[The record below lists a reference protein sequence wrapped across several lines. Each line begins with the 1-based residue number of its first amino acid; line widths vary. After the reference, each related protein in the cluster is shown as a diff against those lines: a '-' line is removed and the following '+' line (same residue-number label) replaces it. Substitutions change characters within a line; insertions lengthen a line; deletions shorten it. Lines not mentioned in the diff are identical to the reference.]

1 MATPRVSDT
10 PEVQRQYVTQ
20 LTLAA
25 ALAQALRQLWTATSP
40 LKSDQAMR
48 SFRAGAFALVT
59 QFAQASRVMASDYYV
74 NVRQAAGVPGTVR
87 LPSVELP
94 PSSMVDAGID
104 WAMRDFMR
112 KTEAEILAKAEAA
125 LAKAVLDVGR
135 EQIVAAVEGDDK
147 ALGFR
152 RVPRPDACYWCIT
165 LSLRRSTRGGE
176 GGQHLGVYKTR
187 ASAGQI
193 PPNAKGEINR
203 YHNNCHCAV
212 EPVFAIGDVGMP
224 DWLHELD
231 RLYEQS
237 TRNSKPGERLNDFR
251 RALAAFRNGISPD
264 SPQGPSLAPVVA
276 MDERLRLLSEILAG
290 IAA

>member
-1 MATPRVSDT
+1 MATPRVSET

-20 LTLAA
+20 LALTG
-25 ALAQALRQLWTATSP
+25 ALAQGLRGLWQATNP
-40 LKSDQAMR
+40 LSSDRAMR
-48 SFRAGAFALVT
+48 AFRAGVKALVG
-59 QFAQASRVMASDYYV
+59 QFAQASRRMASDYYV
-74 NVRQAAGVPGTVR
+74 NLRAAADVPGVPNLRPVD
-87 LPSVELP
+87 LP
-94 PSSMVDAGID
+94 PPTMVDAGID
-104 WAMRDFMR
+104 WAMRDFMK
-112 KTEAEILAKAEAA
+112 KTEAEIMAKVEAA
-125 LAKAVLDVGR
+125 MAKAVLDVGR
-135 EQIVAAVEGDDK
+135 EQIIEAVEGDDR

-176 GGQHLGVYKTR
+176 GDQHLGVYKTR
-187 ASAGQI
+187 TSAGQL
-193 PPNAKGEINR
+193 PPNAKGEVNR

-264 SPQGPSLAPVVA
+264 GPQGPSLAPVVA
-276 MDERLRLLSEILAG
+276 MDERLRLLSELLAG